1 MRAGAIIAGGRS
13 TRFSDSDKAVAELAG
28 TPMVRRVADSLAAPT
43 EALVVNCRP
52 DQREAIERAL
62 DSYGNSVQ
70 FAEDPE
76 PDRGPMAGIGTACRA
91 AADAGADYA
100 FVAACD
106 MPFLDPALVD
116 RCFDRATGSTDEGSE
131 MSESHDAV
139 VPRPD
144 EWYATTHAA
153 YRASAMADA
162 CERALA
168 RGDRKIL
175 APLEELDWVVIE
187 REELAAAGSLDSFES
202 IDTREAFDAAVARF

>member
-13 TRFSDSDKAVAELAG
+13 TRFGDHDKAVAALAG
-28 TPMVRRVADSLAAPT
+28 KPMVRRVADSLAAAT
-43 EALVVNCRP
+43 ETLVVNCRA

-62 DSYGNSVQ
+62 DGYRNPVR

-76 PDRGPMAGIGTACRA
+76 TDRGPMAGIGTACRA
-91 AADAGADYA
+91 AADAGADYV

-116 RCFDRATGSTDEGSE
+116 LCFDRATDHEGE
-131 MSESHDAV
+131 PHDAA

-153 YRASAMADA
+153 YRAGAMADA
-162 CERALA
+162 CERALD

-175 APLEELDWVVIE
+175 APLDELDWVVIE
-187 REELAAAGSLDSFES
+187 RAELAAAGSLDSFES
-202 IDTREAFDAAVARF
+202 IDTREAFDAAAERF

>member
-13 TRFSDSDKAVAELAG
+13 TRFGDRDKAVAELAG
-28 TPMVRRVADSLAAPT
+28 TPMVRRVADSLATAT
-43 EALVVNCRP
+43 ERLVVNCRP

-62 DSYGNSVQ
+62 DGYGNPVR

-76 PDRGPMAGIGTACRA
+76 PDRGPMAGIGIACRA
-91 AADAGADYA
+91 AADAGANYA

-116 RCFDRATGSTDEGSE
+116 LCFDRATGDDGEP
-131 MSESHDAV
+131 HDAA

-162 CERALA
+162 CDRALA

-175 APLEELDWVVIE
+175 APLEELDWVVVQ
-187 REELAAAGSLDSFES
+187 REELAAAGSFDSFES
-202 IDTREAFDAAVARF
+202 IDTREAFDAAAARF

>member
-13 TRFSDSDKAVAELAG
+13 TRFGDSDKAVAELAG
-28 TPMVRRVADSLAAPT
+28 TPMIRRVADSLAAAT
-43 EALVVNCRP
+43 DALVVNCRP

-62 DSYGNSVQ
+62 DGYGHPVR

-76 PDRGPMAGIGTACRA
+76 TDRGPMAGIGTACRG
-91 AADAGADYA
+91 AADVGADYV

-116 RCFDRATGSTDEGSE
+116 LCFDRATGDEGE
-131 MSESHDAV
+131 PHDAA

-144 EWYATTHAA
+144 EWYATTHAV
-153 YRASAMADA
+153 YRAGAMADA

-175 APLEELDWVVIE
+175 APLEDLDWVVID
-187 REELAAAGSLDSFES
+187 REELATAGSLDSFDS
-202 IDTREAFDAAVARF
+202 IDTQEAFAAAADRF

>member
-13 TRFSDSDKAVAELAG
+13 TRFGDSDKAVAELAG
-28 TPMVRRVADSLAAPT
+28 TPMIRRVAEGLAAAT
-43 EALVVNCRP
+43 DALVVNCRP

-62 DSYGNSVQ
+62 DGYENPVR

-76 PDRGPMAGIGTACRA
+76 TDRGPMAGIGTACRA
-91 AADAGADYA
+91 AAEAGAEYV
-100 FVAACD
+100 FIAACD
-106 MPFLDPALVD
+106 MPFLDPSLVD
-116 RCFDRATGSTDEGSE
+116 LCFDRATADEGE
-131 MSESHDAV
+131 AHDAA

-153 YRASAMADA
+153 YRAAAMADA

-175 APLEELDWVVIE
+175 APLDELDWVVVE
-187 REELAAAGSLDSFES
+187 REVLTDAGSLDSFES
-202 IDTREAFDAAVARF
+202 IDTREAFEAAAARF